1 MSFLRRNGQNVW
13 KKFVV
18 NGIQVIYV
26 WYAFLFNIKN
36 TPPEV
41 QLVLGRSQE
50 AADYLSRSR
59 TPPAQES
66 PRGQQWFEPELKSLN
81 IRTVESSPTTQ
92 RRETESPRRSSPSPS
107 SSPPPVAEGIAVSPT
122 LLKEL
127 SGGQKVEVIDFVKVC
142 WQWILLVKLFSST
155 QTLKLPE

>member
-1 MSFLRRNGQNVW
+1 
-13 KKFVV
+13 V
-18 NGIQVIYV
+18 NGTELVHVPCIFVLNSQ
-26 WYAFLFNIKN
+26 N
-36 TPPEV
+36 TPPDV

-50 AADYLSRSR
+50 AADFLSRSR

-66 PRGQQWFEPELKSLN
+66 PRGHQWFEPELKPLN
-81 IRTVESSPTTQ
+81 IRTVESSPSAQ
-92 RRETESPRRSSPSPS
+92 RRETGSPRRSSPSPS

-142 WQWILLVKLFSST
+142 CQ
-155 QTLKLPE
+155 